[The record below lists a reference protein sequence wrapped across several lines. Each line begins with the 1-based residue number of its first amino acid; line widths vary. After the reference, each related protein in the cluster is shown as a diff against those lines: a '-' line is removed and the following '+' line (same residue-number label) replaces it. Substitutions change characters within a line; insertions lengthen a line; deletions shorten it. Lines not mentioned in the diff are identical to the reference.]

1 MLVAWS
7 KWVKHVAGLRKA
19 AAMTD
24 ISEAERLAL
33 MREFRPPPSGLPL
46 FL

>member
-1 MLVAWS
+1 M
-7 KWVKHVAGLRKA
+7 VKNGRSTSPDSRKA

>member
-1 MLVAWS
+1 M
-7 KWVKHVAGLRKA
+7 VKMGEVTSQDSRKA
-19 AAMTD
+19 AATTD

-33 MREFRPPPSGLPL
+33 LREFRPPPSGLPL